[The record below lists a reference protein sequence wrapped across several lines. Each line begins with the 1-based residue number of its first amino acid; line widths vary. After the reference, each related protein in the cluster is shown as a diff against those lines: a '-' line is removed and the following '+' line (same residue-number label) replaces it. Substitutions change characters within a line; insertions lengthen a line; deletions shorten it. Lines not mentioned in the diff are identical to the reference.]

1 MRGSQSITTETLVR
15 LGAGALA
22 EVLLEHSETDAVL
35 RKKLRMLLVAKEG
48 AGNLSA
54 ELRKRIRMI
63 GRSRSFVDW
72 EKRKGLVQEL
82 EHLRSTIAGTLT
94 SQDPQ
99 AAAELMWE
107 FLGIADSVLGRVDDR
122 GGQIE
127 DVFGHAMEDLGHLC
141 ASLPERDSIAIAR
154 RVLTIS
160 DGEGFG
166 ASGAL
171 IRHMSEALGPMG
183 RAELKA
189 ATEHAISALPKARN
203 GESWQIDGRRRRLGH
218 RLADL
223 ADLEKDVDGYIAAL
237 RQGRM
242 AEAFAA
248 EIAQRLIGADRPG
261 EALEWLKR
269 SRRPLDDEDTTHI
282 DLRLQAL
289 EALGQMEEAQQARWI
304 HFRKTL
310 NADYLRAYLRR
321 LPDFADFEFEQKA
334 FDIAATHRSAETA
347 LAFFVTWPDL
357 PRADRI
363 VRERLSELEGGAY
376 YTLRPAAEALEE
388 KYPAAATRL
397 YRRMVED
404 ALDRASS
411 KQYTYA
417 ARDLQ
422 SCTRLAGRLPDEP
435 GSEGH
440 EAFMDR
446 LAKQHGRKHGFW
458 RLTSPSPQ
466 ES

>member
-1 MRGSQSITTETLVR
+1 MRGSRSITTETLVR

-48 AGNLSA
+48 ASNLRA
-54 ELRKRIRMI
+54 ALRKRIRTI

-72 EKRKGLVQEL
+72 EKRKGVVQEL
-82 EHLRSTIAGTLT
+82 EHLRATIANTLGP
-94 SQDPQ
+94 QDPQ

-107 FLGIADSVLGRVDDR
+107 FLGIADAVLGRLDDR

-127 DVFGHAMEDLGHLC
+127 DVFGQAMEDLGRLC
-141 ASLPERDSIAIAR
+141 AGLPDRDPIAIAK
-154 RVLTIS
+154 RVLAIS
-160 DGEGFG
+160 DADGFG

-171 IRHMSEALGPMG
+171 IRHMSGALGAMG

-189 ATEHAISALPKARN
+189 ETEHAITALSKARD
-203 GESWQIDGRRRRLGH
+203 GESWQIDSRRRRLAH

-248 EIAQRLIGADRPG
+248 EIAQRLIGAGRPG

-269 SRRPLDDEDTTHI
+269 SRRPVDDEDTTHV

-289 EALGQMEEAQQARWI
+289 EALGKTDEAQQVRWTY
-304 HFRKTL
+304 FQKTL
-310 NADYLRAYLRR
+310 NADCLRAYLRR
-321 LPDFADFEFEQKA
+321 LPDFTDFEIEQKA
-334 FDIAATHRSAETA
+334 FDVASTHRSAETA
-347 LAFFVTWPDL
+347 LAFFVAWPDL

-363 VRERLSELEGGAY
+363 LRERLRELEGGAY

-404 ALDRASS
+404 VLDRASS
-411 KQYTYA
+411 KQYPYA

-422 SCTRLAGRLPDEP
+422 CCTRLAGRIPNEP
-435 GSEGH
+435 GFEGH
-440 EAFMDR
+440 ETFMDR
-446 LAKQHGRKHGFW
+446 LAKQHGRKYGFW
-458 RLTSPSPQ
+458 RLM
-466 ES
+466 EERGA